1 MTPMSPTDPSWEPDM
16 RQVLSHPRFA
26 SAHDS
31 VRIMVDGSVPKERQI
46 ECVRHGRIAG
56 VIRMQVI
63 TGIVRRTQP
72 GRMQR

>member
-1 MTPMSPTDPSWEPDM
+1 
-16 RQVLSHPRFA
+16 
-26 SAHDS
+26 
-31 VRIMVDGSVPKERQI
+31 MVDGSVPKERQI